1 MPVNA
6 TFTADFSN
14 FLKAVDMAEVAL
26 VDFGKGA
33 STVEKSLNKMVDNFS
48 GRKIIQEA
56 HLLTIAVEEAGG
68 IAKLTAKELDQVGA
82 KANEAAEKMKK
93 LGYEVPKGLQDL
105 ADATKHV
112 EGGVS
117 GMSSAVAS
125 FAGNLGAMAL
135 AKATEMAIEFGKAA
149 FVTADQLVTL
159 SARTGIS
166 IEALQTF
173 QAVGDDTSVS
183 LDTMANAVNTL
194 QERLG
199 KGDKGAAA
207 GIEALGINLGTFLK
221 LDPAQ
226 QFIQIANAIKE
237 IKDPIEFARVASEL
251 FGKNWKE
258 LAPALK
264 QGFDEAALASQGM
277 GATTARVL
285 DEAGD
290 KWNAHTRWLKG
301 QWAEAMADIVTG
313 TTSAFR
319 AAQDEYTK
327 FVNAVVAAAPKLN
340 VAAALAPPGLPADID
355 AITKKFDEQ
364 AKQITEQNSP
374 AMIAFKAGMDA
385 ISLAGTGWVTVL
397 DTIDGKVVEAIKY
410 YLEAGVAQTA
420 LAAAYGLTATQ
431 IAAVDAARKN
441 ELAGASAEES
451 MRQRRLELTKLQTQ
465 ATNDAVIAQLKQNQA
480 NDDFLKTELEAA
492 QAEDA
497 ATAAFWK
504 AREAKEKNTEST
516 DKLTKATGVY
526 MNQLHM
532 LVDDPKLAAFFGNT
546 AQGSVA
552 NTLYGGGANGMT
564 PEMAAAIAAGQFI
577 NTAGVGM
584 PHRAAG
590 GPVTAG
596 QPYLVG
602 EKGPELFVPGKS
614 GSIATG
620 AGGVTNTFYVNGTA
634 QETARAIADIL
645 TRQIMQGRKLSGS

>member
-14 FLKAVDMAEVAL
+14 FLKAVDQAEVAL

-33 STVEKSLNKMVDNFS
+33 STVEKSLNRMVDNFS
-48 GRKIIQEA
+48 GRKLIQEA
-56 HLLTIAVEEAGG
+56 SLMTIAVEKAGG
-68 IAKLTAKELDQVGA
+68 VATLTAKELEQVGA

-105 ADATKHV
+105 ADATKQV
-112 EGGVS
+112 ESGVS
-117 GMSSAVAS
+117 GMSGAVAS

-135 AKATEMAIEFGKAA
+135 AKATQMAIEFGKAA

-183 LDTMANAVNTL
+183 LDAMANAVNTL

-207 GIEALGINLGTFLK
+207 GIEALGINMATFLK

-285 DEAGD
+285 DEAAD
-290 KWNAHTRWLKG
+290 NWNAHTRWLKG

-319 AAQDEYTK
+319 AAADEYTK
-327 FVNAVVAAAPKLN
+327 FVNKVVAAAPKLN

-364 AKQITEQNSP
+364 AKQIMEKNSP

-410 YLEAGVAQTA
+410 YLEAGVSQTA

-441 ELAGASAEES
+441 ELAGLAAEES
-451 MRQRRLELTKLQTQ
+451 MKQRRLELTKLETQ
-465 ATNDAVIAQLKQNQA
+465 ATNEAVLATLKAQQA
-480 NDDFLKTELEAA
+480 NEAFLKTEL
-492 QAEDA
+492 DA
-497 ATAAFWK
+497 ALAQDAAN
-504 AREAKEKNTEST
+504 AKVKEVPATMDASAAAT
-516 DKLTKATGVY
+516 DRATKATGVY

-577 NTAGVGM
+577 VRAGVGV
-584 PHRAAG
+584 PGRAAG

-596 QPYLVG
+596 QPYMVG
-602 EKGPELFVPGKS
+602 EHGPELFVPGKS

-620 AGGVTNTFYVNGTA
+620 AGAVTNTFYVNGTA
-634 QETARAIADIL
+634 QDTARAIADIL